1 MKIMK
6 MQDRIDRWDWIKERW
21 SMKQMTQVVNSLV
34 KSRLISTKETDE
46 ERKKEWS
53 LFKWNVFYLNKEK
66 EYALNENSLIAH
78 QCLTNLIILRLTDEE
93 YRHKLGIGKLTASEK
108 RLLRQIMLNYELLY
122 DTFHIKKA
130 GGLWQ

>member
-6 MQDRIDRWDWIKERW
+6 DRERIDRWAWIKGRW

-34 KSRLISTKETDE
+34 KSGLVKNRIGELYQQNVISIKDK
-46 ERKKEWS
+46 RQ
-53 LFKWNVFYLNKEK
+53 V

-122 DTFHIKKA
+122 DTFPSKKA
-130 GGLWQ
+130 GGLGQ